1 MAATSS
7 AMREPKKTRLR
18 QDEAELLM
26 LKATTDLLTTT
37 SLADLTVHLITSTA
51 GVHHDYVARYFG
63 SLEELLVQAV
73 EHSTQAV
80 LLRSD
85 QNYSDRIRYAIA
97 NDNELLILAS
107 VRIRLISYLL
117 SCGVSPERFQV
128 SQRMIL
134 ENALKSFTKVT
145 LSDRTKYNFVL
156 IGTLLMQSMNTMGDV
171 NGMTEQDIKDISS
184 FVANFGNITELT
196 QASLGWE

>member
-63 SLEELLVQAV
+63 SREELLVQAV

-145 LSDRTKYNFVL
+145 LSNRTKFNFVL

>member
-37 SLADLTVHLITSTA
+37 SPADLTVHLITSTA

-63 SLEELLVQAV
+63 SREELLVQAV

-80 LLRSD
+80 LLRSN
-85 QNYSDRIRYAIA
+85 QNYSDRIRHAIA

-145 LSDRTKYNFVL
+145 LSNRTKYNFVL

>member
-63 SLEELLVQAV
+63 SREELLVQAV